1 MNFQIRPFDLYTA
14 TQAEWAALN
23 VLKNRIDAEL
33 DPDEPPESVEDHA
46 RRLRSLPP
54 SKNLL
59 LWVAWAPDDNGALGM
74 ATLSALTEDTNRHLA
89 PVSISVLPEA
99 RCRGIATRLLRPV
112 AEAARKA
119 GRRLLMAQTASQ
131 APGGEPFIRGIGGV
145 VGLVNSFSRLEL
157 AGLDRDLMRSWR
169 GRAVERAEGFEIGLW
184 EGPYPKEDLD
194 AVLAMI
200 LVMNTAP
207 RGELD
212 MGDFE
217 PTADLMREW
226 DTSMAESRTERWTIY
241 VRHVESG
248 KFAGYTEVFWNPAR
262 PETVNQGDTGVFP
275 QYRNRGLGR
284 WLKAAMV
291 DRVLRDRPQ
300 VRRIRTENAT
310 SNAPMLGINREMGFV
325 HYRTSIDWQVE
336 VGRVFEYLGNRSA

>member
-1 MNFQIRPFDLYTA
+1 MSVQIRPFDLYTA
-14 TQAEWAALN
+14 TEAEWAALN
-23 VLKNRIDAEL
+23 ALKNRIDAEL

-59 LWVAWAPDDNGALGM
+59 VWVAWDLDGGSALGM
-74 ATLSALTEDTNRHLA
+74 ATLSALTGDAKRHLA

-99 RCRGIATRLLRPV
+99 RRMGIATRLLRPV
-112 AEAARKA
+112 AEAARTA
-119 GRRLLMAQTASQ
+119 GLRLLMAQTASQ
-131 APGGEPFIRGIGGV
+131 APAGEPFIRGIGGV
-145 VGLVNSFSRLEL
+145 VGLTNSFSRLDL
-157 AGLDRDLMRSWR
+157 AGLDRELMRSWR
-169 GRAVERAEGFEIGLW
+169 ERAVERAGGFEIGLW

-212 MGDFE
+212 IGDFE
-217 PTADLMREW
+217 PTAELMQEW
-226 DTSMAESRTERWTIY
+226 DSSMAEIGVERWTMH
-241 VRHVESG
+241 VRHMESG

-284 WLKAAMV
+284 WLKAAMAEK
-291 DRVLRDRPQ
+291 VLRDRPQ

-336 VGRVFEYLGNRSA
+336 VDRVFEYLESRSL